1 MNSGGLTQWTQ
12 SELGGLNPET
22 FVEPEL
28 VEYET
33 FDGRDIPAWVYE
45 PQGEGPHP
53 VIVYIHGGPEGQYRP
68 GFSSTFQYWV
78 NELDAAVI
86 APNVRGSAGYGKDYL
101 KLDNG
106 MKRKDSVKDIG
117 ALLDWIADEPAFD
130 ADRVVV
136 YGGSYGGY
144 MVLASA
150 VDYSDRLAGA
160 VDIVGVS
167 NFVTFLENTEDYRR
181 DLRRAEYGDERD
193 PEMRK
198 FLENIAPANNVNK
211 ITVPLFIIQGAND
224 PRVPASESEQ
234 MLAAVR
240 ANETDAW
247 YLLAKDEGHGFD
259 KKSNQDYMREA
270 VTVFLNNVLDTAKTD
285 RTLR

>member
-1 MNSGGLTQWTQ
+1 
-12 SELGGLNPET
+12 
-22 FVEPEL
+22 
-28 VEYET
+28 
-33 FDGRDIPAWVYE
+33 
-45 PQGEGPHP
+45 
-53 VIVYIHGGPEGQYRP
+53 
-68 GFSSTFQYWV
+68 V
-78 NELDAAVI
+78 NELGAAVV

-117 ALLDWIADEPAFD
+117 ALLDWIAEQPDLDPEH
-130 ADRVVV
+130 VVV

-193 PEMRK
+193 PEMRA
-198 FLENIAPANNVNK
+198 FLESIAPSNHADK
-211 ITVPLFIIQGAND
+211 ITKPLFIIQGAND

-234 MLAAVR
+234 MLASVR
-240 ANETDAW
+240 ANETAAW
-247 YLLAKDEGHGFD
+247 YLLARDEGHGFN
-259 KKSNQDYMREA
+259 KKSNQDYMRQA
-270 VTVFLNNVLDTAKTD
+270 VTVFLNDVLDSSK
-285 RTLR
+285 